1 LISPAIASICAAFS
15 ENTPLHI
22 ENPANPMAHLGVMPD
37 AMTIA
42 AAGVQ
47 SSMTALSQA
56 AANVVAATT
65 PAPASRFALGFNPNA
80 PSANLQ
86 DLVAVPLIDPA
97 TAITG
102 QIEAANGVRANLVV
116 YRVAAHMYRSLLRL

>member
-1 LISPAIASICAAFS
+1 MSDATAIAGSGIQ
-15 ENTPLHI
+15 TGL
-22 ENPANPMAHLGVMPD
+22 
-37 AMTIA
+37 
-42 AAGVQ
+42 
-47 SSMTALSQA
+47 TALSQA
-56 AANVVAATT
+56 AANV
-65 PAPASRFALGFNPNA
+65 APATVPASMPDSGFALGFYPNA

-86 DLVAVPLIDPA
+86 DLVAMPPVDPA

>member
-1 LISPAIASICAAFS
+1 MPCPILKVGQSRQRIFRVMSDAMAIAASGIQS
-15 ENTPLHI
+15 EL
-22 ENPANPMAHLGVMPD
+22 
-37 AMTIA
+37 
-42 AAGVQ
+42 
-47 SSMTALSQA
+47 TALSQA
-56 AANVVAATT
+56 AANVAAAT
-65 PAPASRFALGFNPNA
+65 APASDSGFALGFNPNA

-86 DLVAVPLIDPA
+86 DLVAMPPVDPA